1 MNGKVGGYAI
11 SAAGHDA
18 GRWYV
23 IIDIEREYIYLVD
36 GKIRTIDHP
45 KKKKLKH
52 VNLLNDFDSELALK
66 IKDKKVT
73 NEEIKRTIKQMQDRN
88 SSKEVE

>member
-23 IIDIEREYIYLVD
+23 IIDIEQEYIYLVD
-36 GKIRTIDHP
+36 G